1 MNGLSFPFTFRN
13 ENLKV
18 WVVWGMGLGIGTVLA
33 NTDLINSDLF
43 YKDLYTFDQC
53 FSLTSDFIS
62 NANMCPYIICLRMVY
77 TKMAE
82 EVCDLL
88 VADSGEGS
96 TREVQLSCYDTMFS
110 SPIPEDIRSSY
121 LQEAVSTFTHY
132 ITEAASQPSHLPLTS
147 SNQNF

>member
-1 MNGLSFPFTFRN
+1 
-13 ENLKV
+13 
-18 WVVWGMGLGIGTVLA
+18 
-33 NTDLINSDLF
+33 
-43 YKDLYTFDQC
+43 
-53 FSLTSDFIS
+53 
-62 NANMCPYIICLRMVY
+62 MVY

-132 ITEAASQPSHLPLTS
+132 ITEAAS
-147 SNQNF
+147 